1 MLQPQCIERACCS
14 ATDSISIEKLFT
26 GASTMPNTNDLRT
39 ARGSAFCQK
48 CGETL
53 KDSGVTCPQ
62 CSAKPTAR
70 DDASLPSSQR
80 TKVLPGLM
88 RERQIAKD
96 SLRSKVNEPA
106 DAVPASAAPLEGHS
120 KQNGIICI
128 TLACIF
134 ASALCLRLPATYLS
148 QHTHIFPGAKA
159 SVIAMHTGNDN
170 AARNDSALIDAARS
184 AMLRGD
190 LGAARRHLALLSTK
204 ELHDLNVEQLT
215 AQLTQRENARDAA
228 LARARV
234 CEKSVDSLCLI
245 HAAAEAL
252 ASDIANSEAR
262 EILLRAAAS
271 AGPPVASDVGT
282 SVAIKHQ
289 EKVPKP
295 KTQYALE
302 LRQNI
307 RDIRPVVAMDDPYAR
322 P

>member
-1 MLQPQCIERACCS
+1 
-14 ATDSISIEKLFT
+14 
-26 GASTMPNTNDLRT
+26 MPNTNDLRT

-96 SLRSKVNEPA
+96 SLRSKVTEPA
-106 DAVPASAAPLEGHS
+106 DAVPASAAPLGGHS

-170 AARNDSALIDAARS
+170 AARNDSALIEAHRCAMHLAARENTK
-184 AMLRGD
+184 
-190 LGAARRHLALLSTK
+190 RHLRWTYK
-204 ELHDLNVEQLT
+204 QELHAINIEQLT
-215 AQLTQRENARDAA
+215 ARWSQRENARGAA
-228 LARARV
+228 FARARV
-234 CEKSVDSLCLI
+234 SEQSRDSPRLS
-245 HAAAEAL
+245 HVAAEA
-252 ASDIANSEAR
+252 
-262 EILLRAAAS
+262 
-271 AGPPVASDVGT
+271 
-282 SVAIKHQ
+282 
-289 EKVPKP
+289 
-295 KTQYALE
+295 
-302 LRQNI
+302 
-307 RDIRPVVAMDDPYAR
+307 
-322 P
+322 